1 MGWKMK
7 GIKFCLLLP
16 IFMTTALSLAFQGQE
31 EIKSNMIVTY
41 EVIDPPNIKAEEPAE
56 SVDGNQA
63 LTSNREEIR
72 KMRLY
77 VLGALTEQIVA
88 WFFQDVVPK
97 SVMERTKRSLNVP
110 EDMDATYFT
119 NAAVTTLGAILDREE
134 CRKTIVCN
142 ACNAI
147 KKMVPASQVAVV
159 LADHYLPQDVKHW
172 DKYTVAKRV
181 FLNEQGERCE
191 EIYHCSFDVGS
202 VKWDNR

>member
-1 MGWKMK
+1 MH
-7 GIKFCLLLP
+7 I
-16 IFMTTALSLAFQGQE
+16 IFKSKPNTA
-31 EIKSNMIVTY
+31 
-41 EVIDPPNIKAEEPAE
+41 
-56 SVDGNQA
+56 
-63 LTSNREEIR
+63 
-72 KMRLY
+72 
-77 VLGALTEQIVA
+77 VLILV
-88 WFFQDVVPK
+88 
-97 SVMERTKRSLNVP
+97 

-202 VKWDNR
+202 VKWDNRSNEL